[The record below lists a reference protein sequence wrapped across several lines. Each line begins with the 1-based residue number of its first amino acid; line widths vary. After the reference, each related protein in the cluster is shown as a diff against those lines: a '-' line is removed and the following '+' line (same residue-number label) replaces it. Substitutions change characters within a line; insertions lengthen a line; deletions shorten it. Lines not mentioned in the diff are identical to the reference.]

1 MSLHDEVNEQP
12 RKRQRLTGPDEGGSE
27 SAPVA
32 SVAVEEKE
40 VAIST
45 EDAVKAQLE
54 QEEKA
59 GITVYASG
67 ASGFLGVVK
76 KRYTDFLVNE
86 ILPSGQVLHLE
97 ELAAPKQRQRS
108 EGKAATEATSAGA
121 AAAAVPAENGS
132 TKAEN
137 AAVEPASNGVDPSRA
152 EQISAEEKEEFTSE
166 ERKDAAI
173 AAILPGDMAALTDI
187 FGEKTTKDICSLYG
201 KMVAR
206 PDKKARDYD
215 RMQSAVIA
223 DKQAR
228 TDAHIAVRRIFNS
241 MIETQTADDNT
252 ILIKAAPKPNLHNPR
267 SLPHKGAGA
276 RPKGK
281 VGWDELGGEHLHFTL
296 YKENKDTMEVLG
308 FIGSQL
314 KIPGKNFQ
322 FAGTKDRRGVTCQ
335 RVSAYRIAADRLVG
349 LNPKLRQA
357 KLGGFQY
364 NPTGL
369 ELGDLHGNQ
378 FTITLRDCQFPNEPA
393 SRPERL
399 ELAKRVVSEAMTNF
413 ISGGYINYYGLQRFG
428 SFAIGT
434 DIVGKKML
442 QGDYQSAVAS
452 ILTYSPDALSAAQN
466 PDPSL
471 KISQDDVA
479 RAEAIHIWETTSKM
493 GGALDRLPRRFQAE
507 NAIIRHLGWTDR
519 RTGEQPRKRDFQG
532 ALQMIARNLRLMY
545 VHAYQSL
552 VWNMVAGQRRKLYGG
567 TVVEGDLVLVSEHA
581 EAEQEPEEDE
591 DENGE
596 IIIRPA
602 KDDSAAALDD
612 KFERARPLSKAE
624 AESGKFTIFDIVLPL
639 PGFDVE
645 YPANAVGDYYKEF
658 MGSERGGGLNPK
670 DMRRKWRDI
679 SLSGSYRKLM
689 ARPVNVAHEVR
700 PYTKDDEQMVQTDL
714 EKLLGKEGAA
724 QAGGLAEP
732 ANGGDVDMAGDGES
746 VDKIAVVI
754 KMQLGSSQYATM
766 ALRELTKGGAVTYKP
781 DFQGAR

>member
-1 MSLHDEVNEQP
+1 MAT
-12 RKRQRLTGPDEGGSE
+12 LT
-27 SAPVA
+27 A
-32 SVAVEEKE
+32 
-40 VAIST
+40 
-45 EDAVKAQLE
+45 
-54 QEEKA
+54 
-59 GITVYASG
+59 
-67 ASGFLGVVK
+67 
-76 KRYTDFLVNE
+76 
-86 ILPSGQVLHLE
+86 
-97 ELAAPKQRQRS
+97 
-108 EGKAATEATSAGA
+108 
-121 AAAAVPAENGS
+121 
-132 TKAEN
+132 
-137 AAVEPASNGVDPSRA
+137 
-152 EQISAEEKEEFTSE
+152 
-166 ERKDAAI
+166 
-173 AAILPGDMAALTDI
+173 I
-187 FGEKTTKDICSLYG
+187 FGEKSTKDICALYG

-206 PDKKARDYD
+206 PDKKARDYEK
-215 RMQSAVIA
+215 MQSEVIS

-335 RVSAYRIAADRLVG
+335 RVSAYRIAADRLISV
-349 LNPKLRQA
+349 NPKLRQA
-357 KLGGFQY
+357 KLGGFKY
-364 NPTGL
+364 EPSGL
-369 ELGDLHGNQ
+369 ELGDLYGNQ
-378 FTITLRDCQFPNEPA
+378 FTITLRDCQFPNNPA
-393 SRPERL
+393 SSSERL
-399 ELAKRVVSEAMTNF
+399 DVAKQVVSDAMNTF
-413 ISGGYINYYGLQRFG
+413 QSGGYINYYGLQRFG

-434 DIVGKKML
+434 DIIGKKML
-442 QGDYQSAVAS
+442 QGNYEDAVAS
-452 ILTYSPDALSAAQN
+452 ILTYSQEALNAAEN

-471 KISQDDVA
+471 KISQDDIA
-479 RAEAIHIWETTSKM
+479 RAEALHIWETTSKM
-493 GGALDRLPRRFQAE
+493 GAALDRLPRRFQAE

-519 RTGEQPRKRDFQG
+519 KTGDQPRKRDFQG
-532 ALQMIARNLRLMY
+532 ALNMITRNLRLMY

-552 VWNMVAGQRRKLYGG
+552 VWNMVAGQRRRLHGG
-567 TVVEGDLVLVSEHA
+567 SVVEGDLVLVSEHA

-596 IIIRPA
+596 VIIRPA

-624 AESGKFTIFDIVLPL
+624 AASGKFTIFDVVLPL
-639 PGFDVE
+639 PGFDVQ
-645 YPANAVGDYYKEF
+645 YPPNAIGEYYKDF

-679 SLSGSYRKLM
+679 SLSGGYRKMM
-689 ARPVNVAHEVR
+689 ARPANVAWDVR
-700 PYTKDDEQMVQTDL
+700 SYTQDDEQMVQTDL
-714 EKLLGKEGAA
+714 EKLEG
-724 QAGGLAEP
+724 G
-732 ANGGDVDMAGDGES
+732 NGSDVNMGEEGEE
-746 VDKIAVVI
+746 KIAVVI

-766 ALRELTKGGAVTYKP
+766 ALRELTKGGAVTFKP